1 MRLPFNA
8 VEHGFAFSN
17 SFTNHVVTIPALGI
31 DITTSGRCGGMAFA
45 ALDYWHH
52 GLAVPDAAGLPA
64 DGSLLGDYI
73 YARLL
78 DSMLANGWRFLRFMG
93 TPDAPGL
100 LGSGVARMTREQ
112 EYPKLMRALDGGSP
126 CVLGLSQARDIEGL
140 GNDHQVVAYG
150 YEDGAGSS
158 RVFIYDNNDP
168 RRERVLEFTSTYDPD
183 DSQVRGWNQ
192 EIWRGFFVEDYD
204 SQVPGF
210 LAGGRLLSERSKPAM
225 YVIHRG
231 GRFLIPTAAEFDA
244 NGFERHAVLEVQD
257 GSLEHVA
264 TRPGN
269 GTLLRERTADPVF
282 LVRGGRAFD
291 VSDPEVFDALG
302 LERAAVRSI
311 PDGSLGGLATA
322 PVRDG
327 TLLSELDDPRV
338 YIARS
343 GQLHL
348 VPDEGRFQE
357 EGLVTADIGL
367 VPDGSLSGVPM
378 GPPLEGSPDPTPIPR
393 PG

>member
-8 VEHGFAFSN
+8 VEHGFVFPN
-17 SFTNHVVTIPALGI
+17 SFTNHVVTIPALKI

-52 GLAVPDAAGLPA
+52 GLAVPDAPGLPA
-64 DGSLLGDYI
+64 DGSVLGDYI
-73 YARLL
+73 YVRLL
-78 DSMLANGWRFLRFMG
+78 NSMLSNGWRFVRFMG

-100 LGSGVARMTREQ
+100 LGSGVARTTREQ
-112 EYPKLMRALDGGSP
+112 EYPKLKHALDGGSP
-126 CVLGLSQARDIEGL
+126 CVLGLSQARDFQGL
-140 GNDHQVVAYG
+140 GSDHQVVAYG
-150 YEDGAGSS
+150 YEDGPRSS
-158 RVFIYDNNDP
+158 RVFIYDNNHP
-168 RRERVLEFTSTYDPD
+168 RRERYLEFTSTYDPD
-183 DSQVRGWNQ
+183 DFQVRGSDE

-204 SQVPGF
+204 PQVPGF
-210 LAGGRLLSERSKPAM
+210 LAGGRLLSERSQSAT

-244 NGFERHAVLEVQD
+244 NGFDRHAVLEVQD
-257 GSLEHVA
+257 GSLAHVA

-291 VSDPEVFDALG
+291 VSDPAVFDALG
-302 LERAAVRSI
+302 LDRAGVRSI
-311 PDGSLGGLATA
+311 PDGSLGGLTAA

-327 TLLSELDDPRV
+327 TLLSELSDRRV
-338 YIARS
+338 YVARG

-348 VPDEGRFQE
+348 VPDQARFEE
-357 EGLVTADIGL
+357 EGLVIGGIGL
-367 VPDGSLSGVPM
+367 VPDGSLGGIPV
-378 GPPLEGSPDPTPIPR
+378 GPPLPGSSDPKPILR

>member
-17 SFTNHVVTIPALGI
+17 SFTNHVVTIPALKI

-78 DSMLANGWRFLRFMG
+78 DSMRSNGWRFVRSMA

-100 LGSGVARMTREQ
+100 LGSGVARTTREQ
-112 EYPKLMRALDGGSP
+112 EYPKLRRALDGGSP
-126 CVLGLSQARDIEGL
+126 CVLGLSQARDIKGL

-168 RRERVLEFTSTYDPD
+168 RRERFLEFTTAYDPD
-183 DSQVRGWNQ
+183 DCQVRGSNQ

-204 SQVPGF
+204 TQVPGF
-210 LAGGRLLSERSKPAM
+210 LAGGRLLSERSHPAT

-244 NGFERHAVLEVQD
+244 NGFDPHEVLEIQD
-257 GSLEHVA
+257 GSLAHVA

-269 GTLLRERTADPVF
+269 GTLLKERTADPVF

-291 VSDPEVFDALG
+291 VSDPAAFEALR

-311 PDGSLGGLATA
+311 PDGSLGGLPTA

-327 TLLSELDDPRV
+327 TLLSELSDPRV
-338 YIARS
+338 YVARG

-348 VPDEGRFQE
+348 VPDEARFQA
-357 EGLVTADIGL
+357 EGFVTADIGL
-367 VPDGSLSGVPM
+367 VPDGSLGGVPM
-378 GPPLEGSPDPTPIPR
+378 GQPLPSSPDPKPVSR
-393 PG
+393 LG